1 MVGFVKELVDEQAA
15 GSIAMGRKGEFRL
28 SKFEK
33 LVITPG
39 VVFVTKTAPTLSASP
54 NPVPA
59 GEGEGKTT
67 ISWNSVA
74 GKIYVSVDGGDEVL
88 FADAPRGLPEADWI
102 NAGPTYEFR
111 LCNADHNELL
121 EKLVVQK
128 QRHNGG
134 LCRGPA
140 CRCAAK
146 KSTVDGNLSAWNSHT
161 RPSRATS
168 YRKNGEFIFERE

>member
-15 GSIAMGRKGEFRL
+15 GSIAIGRKGEFRL

-59 GEGEGKTT
+59 GEGESKTT
-67 ISWNSVA
+67 ISWNSVD

-88 FADAPRGLPEADWI
+88 SQTRPGVCRRRFGSTQVQLTNFASTMRITMNFSRSWSL
-102 NAGPTYEFR
+102 
-111 LCNADHNELL
+111 
-121 EKLVVQK
+121 QK

-140 CRCAAK
+140 CRICF
-146 KSTVDGNLSAWNSHT
+146 VSA
-161 RPSRATS
+161 RQ
-168 YRKNGEFIFERE
+168 YE